1 MISAGGSNIGQRK
14 NNEDRYEIRTVSMP
28 DGSVVH
34 FLIIAD
40 GMGGH
45 EHGQLASR
53 IAVEEFSTLELHT
66 LTSVF
71 TLEDMQRLFQQANAK
86 INALQERLQDGIM
99 GTTLTVA
106 AIQNDQCHLGHVG
119 DSRCYIYR
127 EQELIQISV
136 DHTYYAELV
145 RLGQLI
151 SANEEN
157 KKNVLMKALGPEH
170 TVEGQYLSQ
179 ELRENDLLVL
189 CTDGLYNAITTEDI
203 VTVLDMVLN
212 GACSLQEAVEIFLE
226 KALEQGARDNL
237 TLILYWHKKTE

>member
-14 NNEDRYEIRTVSMP
+14 NNEDRYEIRTVSMS

-71 TLEDMQRLFQQANAK
+71 TLDDMQRLFQQANAK

-151 SANEEN
+151 SANEE
-157 KKNVLMKALGPEH
+157 KQKNVLMKALGPEH

-203 VTVLDMVLN
+203 VTVLDMVLD

>member
-71 TLEDMQRLFQQANAK
+71 TLDDMQRLFQQANAK
-86 INALQERLQDGIM
+86 INALQECLQDGIM

>member
-71 TLEDMQRLFQQANAK
+71 TLDDMQRLFQQANAK

-151 SANEEN
+151 SANEE
-157 KKNVLMKALGPEH
+157 KQKNVLMKALGPEH

-203 VTVLDMVLN
+203 VTVLDMVLD

>member
-71 TLEDMQRLFQQANAK
+71 TLDDMQRLFQQANAK